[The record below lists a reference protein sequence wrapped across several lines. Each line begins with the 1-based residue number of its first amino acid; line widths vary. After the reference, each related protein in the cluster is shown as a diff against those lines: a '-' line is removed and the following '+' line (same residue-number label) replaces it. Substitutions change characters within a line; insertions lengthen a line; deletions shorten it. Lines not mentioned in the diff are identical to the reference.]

1 MTQPKVVPI
10 SRVAPATNTSREVV
24 QRVVRELEKDGS
36 ISPEWTA
43 TGRCYLSVPEWHAVR
58 AALVG

>member
-1 MTQPKVVPI
+1 MQQPKVVPI

-24 QRVVRELEKDGS
+24 QRVVRQLEKDGS

-43 TGRCYLSVPEWHAVR
+43 TGRGYLSVPEWHAVR